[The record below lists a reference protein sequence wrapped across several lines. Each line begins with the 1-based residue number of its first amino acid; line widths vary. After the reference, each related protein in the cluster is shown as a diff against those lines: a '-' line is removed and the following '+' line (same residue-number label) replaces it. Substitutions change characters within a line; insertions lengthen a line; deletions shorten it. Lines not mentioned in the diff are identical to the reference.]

1 MTDVRIFQ
9 PAKTAMQS
17 GRANTRKWILE
28 FTPRSAKTIDGL
40 MGWTGSSDTLSQV
53 RLKFES
59 EEDAVGFAE
68 QNGLSFTLTAPKV
81 RRVQVKNYSDNF
93 SFNRVH

>member
-17 GRANTRKWILE
+17 GRANMREWILE
-28 FTPRSAKTIDGL
+28 FSPRSAKTIDGL

-53 RLKFES
+53 RMKFDS
-59 EEDAVGFAE
+59 KEDAVGFAE
-68 QNGLSFTLTAPKV
+68 KNGLSFTVVAPKV
-81 RRVQVKNYSDNF
+81 RRIQPKNYSDNF
-93 SFNRVH
+93 SFNRVG